1 MYNPKA
7 ITVNK
12 SEKPITSPE
21 DLSSTRSII
30 SKGKGSKINSPL
42 LLISCNLLTVTAR
55 LGIII
60 ARTNIDIIPINN
72 FIEINIVHIEI
83 A

>member
-1 MYNPKA
+1 KDIIKNTCGKL
-7 ITVNK
+7 
-12 SEKPITSPE
+12 SEDFSN
-21 DLSSTRSII
+21 TRSII
-30 SKGKGSKINSPL
+30 SKGKGSKINHPL

-60 ARTNIDIIPINN
+60 ARTNIESVPINN
-72 FIEINIVHIEI
+72 FIEIKIVDKEI